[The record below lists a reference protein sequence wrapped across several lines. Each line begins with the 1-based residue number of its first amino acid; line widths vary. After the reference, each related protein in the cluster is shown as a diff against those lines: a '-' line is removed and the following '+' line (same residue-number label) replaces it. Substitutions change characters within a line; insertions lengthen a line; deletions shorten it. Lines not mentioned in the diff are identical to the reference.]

1 MDTHD
6 PHAGSG
12 AHGHI
17 PVLLDRCVELLTP
30 ALTRRE
36 ADGGGAVLVDA
47 TLGAGGHA
55 ERFLSD
61 LPGLRLIGLDR
72 DPDALAIA
80 GARLAPFGNRV
91 TLVRTRYDG
100 LQDALAQSGVRS
112 VDGIL
117 FDLGVS
123 SMQLDRA
130 ERGFAYAKD
139 APLDM
144 RMDRTQER
152 TVADVVNGWDERA
165 LADLLR
171 EAGGERYARPIARA
185 IVAARPVERTDELA
199 EIIRSAIPAAARRKG
214 GDPARRAFQAL
225 RIAVNDELDILE
237 GTLDQAIELLRPE
250 GRAAVL
256 AYHSGE
262 DTIVKATF
270 RSAATG
276 DCTCPPQLPCACGAR
291 PTVRLLKQGAWKPS
305 AAEVAANRRAE
316 SARLR
321 AVEKLPVEDPE

>member
-1 MDTHD
+1 MSDF
-6 PHAGSG
+6 
-12 AHGHI
+12 AHV
-17 PVLLDRCVELLTP
+17 PVMVDEVVELFAPVP
-30 ALTRRE
+30 AGL
-36 ADGGGAVLVDA
+36 LVDA
-47 TLGAGGHA
+47 TVGGGGHA
-55 ERFLSD
+55 EALLSAHD
-61 LPGLRLIGLDR
+61 HLSLLGLDR
-72 DPDALAIA
+72 DEDALAA
-80 GARLAPFGNRV
+80 SAARLAPFGDRV
-91 TLVRTRYDG
+91 ALRHSRFDHLTEAVHGLGVREV
-100 LQDALAQSGVRS
+100 SGV
-112 VDGIL
+112 L
-117 FDLGVS
+117 CDLGVS
-123 SMQLDRA
+123 SPQLDRP
-130 ERGFAYAKD
+130 ERGFSYRSD

-171 EAGGERYARPIARA
+171 DAGGERYARPIARA

-199 EIIRSAIPAAARRKG
+199 EIIRNALPAAARRKG

-276 DCTCPPQLPCACGAR
+276 DCTCPPRLPCACGAR

>member
-1 MDTHD
+1 MS
-6 PHAGSG
+6 AF
-12 AHGHI
+12 AHT
-17 PVLLDRCVELLTP
+17 PVMVDEIVELFAPVP
-30 ALTRRE
+30 AGL
-36 ADGGGAVLVDA
+36 LVDA
-47 TLGAGGHA
+47 TVGGGGHA
-55 ERFLSD
+55 EALLSAHAH
-61 LPGLRLIGLDR
+61 LSLLGLDR
-72 DPDALAIA
+72 DEDALAA
-80 GARLAPFGNRV
+80 SAARLAPFGDRV
-91 TLVRTRYDG
+91 ALRHTRFDHLAEAVHG
-100 LQDALAQSGVRS
+100 LGVDEVSGV
-112 VDGIL
+112 L
-117 FDLGVS
+117 CDLGVS
-123 SMQLDRA
+123 SPQLDRP
-130 ERGFAYAKD
+130 ERGFSYRSD

-152 TVADVVNGWDERA
+152 TVADVVNTWDEGT

-171 EAGGERYARPIARA
+171 DAGGERFARPIARA
-185 IVAARPVERTDELA
+185 IVAARPLERTDELA
-199 EIIRSAIPAAARRKG
+199 EVVRAAIPAAARRKG

-237 GTLDQAIELLRPE
+237 GTLDQALDLLRPA

-276 DCTCPPQLPCACGAR
+276 DCTCPPTLPCACGAR
-291 PTVRLLKQGAWKPS
+291 PTVRLLKRGAWKPS

-321 AVEKLPVEDPE
+321 AVEKLPLEENA